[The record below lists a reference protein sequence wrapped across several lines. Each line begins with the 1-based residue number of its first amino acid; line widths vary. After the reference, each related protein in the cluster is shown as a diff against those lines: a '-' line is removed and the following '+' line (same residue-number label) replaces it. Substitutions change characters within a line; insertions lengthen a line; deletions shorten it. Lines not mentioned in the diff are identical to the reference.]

1 MYTHL
6 PQVLTILLIR
16 VYSREVTTDVVV
28 LDRLLHSVV
37 FVEIAFGLD
46 VYFGAVKR
54 FVIIPSI

>member
-16 VYSREVTTDVVV
+16 VYSREVSNDVVV
-28 LDRLLHSVV
+28 LDRLLHFVV

-54 FVIIPSI
+54 FLIIPSI